1 MGKRPQFIVTY
12 LADVVVWVVVDPV
25 VALLESELLAV
36 VVAAVVVAVS
46 TVVQFITALPFTMMV
61 SLIGT

>member
-1 MGKRPQFIVTY
+1 M
-12 LADVVVWVVVDPV
+12 VVDPV
-25 VALLESELLAV
+25 VALLEAELLAV
-36 VVAAVVVAVS
+36 VVDAVVVAVS